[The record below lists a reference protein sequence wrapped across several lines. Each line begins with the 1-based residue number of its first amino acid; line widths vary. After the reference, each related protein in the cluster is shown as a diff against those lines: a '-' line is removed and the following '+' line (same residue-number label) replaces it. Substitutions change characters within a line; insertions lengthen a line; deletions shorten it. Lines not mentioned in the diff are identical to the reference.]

1 MTMIIIVIKIRII
14 LIRISIKITKIT
26 KITPIYGIHR
36 MSSNRDP
43 PKSPDKGLHL
53 SKGPYLHWSTDG
65 PIAMEGLFYALGLFC
80 LYTRS
85 LLTVAHTSDIVED
98 GLSPDQR
105 AALHQP
111 LHVMLKVRVKNARHL
126 PRVNHLEFGSDPY
139 VSISYFDEIYE
150 TQHVSSTLN
159 AEFTETFDIFVHS
172 AERTLALDHH
182 AGGAAMHSRGPSV
195 KCEVWDW
202 NRTLAHKLIG
212 TNEMRLE
219 DLFSSTFPVEH
230 TLQIFDADGFAVSGS
245 DGNPTTITIGFDAEE
260 IESDRPRWTPPTLE
274 ETLQCSEGLIRLQ
287 RAHRSRVP
295 SFRASTDTWRLG
307 MVGAQGD
314 SKVWSAEA
322 QDDYDEHG
330 ANMEALIRAIN
341 QSKQGIHWRE
351 RLNEIMESL
360 WASLAVIV
368 LIILDL
374 TCIIFFDIM
383 DDDPLDNPIE
393 QSAIAGAVLGFFMIE
408 LFLRALAQRMRFWR
422 QMWNIFDV
430 IIILASVVIFVVNQV
445 FLELDLARSTEINS
459 AYSSVLR
466 ALSRAAMALRVVRIL
481 IKLRQTRKLS
491 GDVRATLRTA
501 VSQNRRRYLQSY
513 SHIYIYVYVSVHICP
528 QP

>member
-1 MTMIIIVIKIRII
+1 
-14 LIRISIKITKIT
+14 
-26 KITPIYGIHR
+26 
-36 MSSNRDP
+36 
-43 PKSPDKGLHL
+43 
-53 SKGPYLHWSTDG
+53 
-65 PIAMEGLFYALGLFC
+65 
-80 LYTRS
+80 
-85 LLTVAHTSDIVED
+85 
-98 GLSPDQR
+98 
-105 AALHQP
+105 
-111 LHVMLKVRVKNARHL
+111 
-126 PRVNHLEFGSDPY
+126 
-139 VSISYFDEIYE
+139 
-150 TQHVSSTLN
+150 
-159 AEFTETFDIFVHS
+159 
-172 AERTLALDHH
+172 
-182 AGGAAMHSRGPSV
+182 
-195 KCEVWDW
+195 
-202 NRTLAHKLIG
+202 
-212 TNEMRLE
+212 
-219 DLFSSTFPVEH
+219 
-230 TLQIFDADGFAVSGS
+230 
-245 DGNPTTITIGFDAEE
+245 
-260 IESDRPRWTPPTLE
+260 
-274 ETLQCSEGLIRLQ
+274 
-287 RAHRSRVP
+287 
-295 SFRASTDTWRLG
+295 
-307 MVGAQGD
+307 
-314 SKVWSAEA
+314 
-322 QDDYDEHG
+322 
-330 ANMEALIRAIN
+330 
-341 QSKQGIHWRE
+341 
-351 RLNEIMESL
+351 MESL